1 MSRVAPH
8 TDLLTGA
15 WKKDY
20 FESRLAR
27 AVSQA
32 QRLRIPLAL
41 VHMDL
46 DQLQEHND
54 LHGQSQM
61 DRSLGWLAAKLS
73 EVVDGRG
80 PIGRLDGGS
89 FGVYLRSY
97 SLQPAL
103 SLAEMIRRAASGTV
117 HHSAFGDYRLTVSV
131 GVAALRRGEPWG
143 NFVEAAEGACRKA
156 KQGGRDGVACR

>member
-1 MSRVAPH
+1 VSRVAPH

-32 QRLRIPLAL
+32 QQLRIPLTL
-41 VHMDL
+41 VHMDV

-61 DRSLGWLAAKLS
+61 DCSLGWLASMLS

-89 FGVYLRSY
+89 FGVFLRACP
-97 SLQPAL
+97 LQLAL
-103 SLAEMIRRAASGTV
+103 RLAERIRRAASDTV
-117 HHSAFGDYRLTVSV
+117 HHTPFGDYRLTVSV